1 MASESTAHTMEAGK
15 PAVVSPIYM
24 EEGDTHLKND
34 IFFQVLS

>member
-24 EEGDTHLKND
+24 EEGDTRFEK
-34 IFFQVLS
+34 